1 MDNEWP
7 SELQAWQV
15 LPPVKSWFYIN
26 MLSISCRC
34 LFLPQVGLQ
43 TWGVSSKQHWIVR
56 VVPIWNWMKLTS
68 RSSKEQFKMRIQF
81 LKWGY
86 QCIYMWL
93 FWEQS
98 ALLNPETVDTGLKES
113 SEYPSRWFFFACI
126 RVPQLCKDNEISINC
141 LCPAFDTWATTMSG
155 LCKVPQDFAAKKP
168 QPQLSRTICRATGE
182 IPLKHASCSRI
193 EYK

>member
-68 RSSKEQFKMRIQF
+68 RSSKEQIQNDDPIPEVRVPVH
-81 LKWGY
+81 LHVVV
-86 QCIYMWL
+86 
-93 FWEQS
+93 QS
-98 ALLNPETVDTGLKES
+98 AFLNPETVDTGLKES
-113 SEYPSRWFFFACI
+113 SEYPSRWFFFGI
-126 RVPQLCKDNEISINC
+126 RVPQLCNNEISINC
-141 LCPAFDTWATTMSG
+141 LCPAFDTLR
-155 LCKVPQDFAAKKP
+155 LCQGFVKYLKTLPQKSHSP
-168 QPQLSRTICRATGE
+168 
-182 IPLKHASCSRI
+182 SCQ
-193 EYK
+193 EHL